1 MLTLAGFVTKTKKK
15 TTQENT
21 AQTTKVHLQAE
32 KKLLVWAN
40 CKFHAVNFWLP
51 RVIQET
57 YGHPPPPFFTY
68 VQQFWYCI
76 GSQLI
81 VQCKIKVLRWNQLKT
96 TWLLYT
102 EVNINSLLK
111 CM

>member
-57 YGHPPPPFFTY
+57 FGHPPPLFLLMYNNFGT
-68 VQQFWYCI
+68 
-76 GSQLI
+76 
-81 VQCKIKVLRWNQLKT
+81 VLGLN
-96 TWLLYT
+96 LLCNVKSRSWGET
-102 EVNINSLLK
+102 S
-111 CM
+111 